1 MAIRQLTKAEV
12 NRLLLSL
19 TLAGYV
25 PGRDFKV
32 NENGQVLARKEIMAM
47 IERIP
52 VLTDSDDDILQQ
64 PTPTAPSFCQAS

>member
-64 PTPTAPSFCQAS
+64 PTSNAPSFCQVS